1 MNEQTERKQIEITIR
16 DKKLIIESPGIEFY
30 LVKLPN
36 AIANLGAGILALE
49 PLYQK
54 VKDDTAIQTAETL
67 RALAKIG
74 EPLFDIFLE
83 IINYPIKYRNQIAI
97 EKGLITDIKPLITS
111 EWIRTFTVTEAK
123 ILLKAVFEVLD
134 KKELTD
140 FFVEAK
146 TQINGLGF
154 QNLTKKQ
161 KK

>member
-1 MNEQTERKQIEITIR
+1 MTEQTERKQIEITIR

-36 AIANLGAGILALE
+36 AVANLGAGILALE
-49 PLYQK
+49 PIYQNLK
-54 VKDDTAIQTAETL
+54 NDTTIQTAETL

-83 IINYPIKYRNQIAI
+83 IVNYPIKYRNQIAI
-97 EKGLITDIKPLITS
+97 EKNPDAYLLPLMTLD
-111 EWIRTFTVTEAK
+111 WIHTFTVTEAK